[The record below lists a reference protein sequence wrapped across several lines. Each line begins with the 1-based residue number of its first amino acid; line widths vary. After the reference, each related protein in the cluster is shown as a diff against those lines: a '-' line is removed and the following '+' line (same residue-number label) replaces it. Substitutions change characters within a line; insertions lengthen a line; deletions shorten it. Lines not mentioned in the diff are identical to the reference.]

1 MTRKVGGRTAAQAAV
16 SAYAPGVS
24 AGEGTVVLVEGMS
37 DHAALTALAARS
49 GRALHDEGVFIVPMG
64 GATNIVHFL
73 DVLGPRGLDVRLA
86 GLYDMAEEP
95 GIRRGLLRAGLGPV
109 PDPAGMGRGSLEQVG
124 MERAGMER
132 AGFFVCVTDLEDEL
146 IRALGVARTEQVI
159 EAQGELASFRIL
171 QNQPAQRNRTHEQQL
186 HRFMGSRGGR
196 KIHYARVLAET
207 LDLSQVPEPLERL
220 LAFV

>member
-1 MTRKVGGRTAAQAAV
+1 MISQVDDDSHPPPASIPRKSGGRQAAQAAV
-16 SAYAPGVS
+16 SAYAPAVADG
-24 AGEGTVVLVEGMS
+24 GRTVVLVEGMS

-49 GRALHDEGVFIVPMG
+49 GRELHDEGVSIVPMG
-64 GATNIVHFL
+64 GATNIGHFL

-86 GLYDMAEEP
+86 GLCDLAEEP
-95 GIRRGLLRAGLGPV
+95 GFRRSLRRAGLSSD
-109 PDPAGMGRGSLEQVG
+109 PDRG
-124 MERAGMER
+124 GMER

-146 IRALGVARTEQVI
+146 IRSLGEACTEQVI

-171 QNQPAQRNRTHEQQL
+171 QNQPAQRNRTRDQQL

-207 LDLSQVPEPLERL
+207 LDLSRVPEPLDRL